1 MKKILI
7 PLDNE
12 MAKSVDIDHDGTPL
26 LTSKRIYLRGW
37 EDGDFP
43 HYLDL
48 VSDSERMQYVG
59 AGAMTTVQAQ
69 TEYRQMCEQ
78 WITRGI
84 GIFVIA
90 MRENNKPLGFTGL
103 FESALLDEPELCWS
117 LFPGSEGMGYAS
129 EAAALARDW
138 SYRERNIG
146 PLMSLVHPE
155 NQPSRAVAERLGAS
169 IERESAWLGK
179 PRLVYRHV
187 VPM

>member
-1 MKKILI
+1 
-7 PLDNE
+7 
-12 MAKSVDIDHDGTPL
+12 
-26 LTSKRIYLRGW
+26 
-37 EDGDFP
+37 
-43 HYLDL
+43 
-48 VSDSERMQYVG
+48 
-59 AGAMTTVQAQ
+59 
-69 TEYRQMCEQ
+69 MCEQ

>member
-1 MKKILI
+1 
-7 PLDNE
+7 

-37 EDGDFP
+37 EDGDFA

-90 MRENNKPLGFTGL
+90 SIISIIVNFCNSCTG
-103 FESALLDEPELCWS
+103 ALQK
-117 LFPGSEGMGYAS
+117 FRK
-129 EAAALARDW
+129 LA
-138 SYRERNIG
+138 ET
-146 PLMSLVHPE
+146 
-155 NQPSRAVAERLGAS
+155 
-169 IERESAWLGK
+169 
-179 PRLVYRHV
+179 
-187 VPM
+187 